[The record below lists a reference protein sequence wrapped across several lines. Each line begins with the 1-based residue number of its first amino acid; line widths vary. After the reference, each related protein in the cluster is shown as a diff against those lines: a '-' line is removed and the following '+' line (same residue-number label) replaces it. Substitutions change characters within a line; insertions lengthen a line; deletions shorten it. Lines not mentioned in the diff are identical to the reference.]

1 MRNRENGKKVLELAG
16 FVLEKEG
23 EEEYYS
29 MKEGNLNSP
38 WISYVVNEI
47 NEVLGKNKKKGKQ
60 ANVDMRRIG
69 ASKMEKDHKEGEN
82 GDENLSYEEIKSQY
96 DQMSLQELE
105 LESSRLMLRLC
116 ADPDI
121 AKVVEN
127 ISRNPQAAFSQTP
140 DPSMLVGTMKL
151 HANKRYRAL
160 AAAIREKMPHLH
172 VCWAQITWSALKYG
186 ICVLDAL

>member
-1 MRNRENGKKVLELAG
+1 MLELAG

-47 NEVLGKNKKKGKQ
+47 NEVLGTNKKKSKQ

-105 LESSRLMLRLC
+105 LESSRLLLSLC

-127 ISRNPQAAFSQTP
+127 MNRNPQAAFSQTP
-140 DPSMLVGTMKL
+140 DPSLLVGSMKL
-151 HANKRYRAL
+151 NANKRYRAL
-160 AAAIREKMPHLH
+160 AAAIREKMPHLL
-172 VCWAQITWSALKYG
+172 VCWTQIT
-186 ICVLDAL
+186 

>member
-1 MRNRENGKKVLELAG
+1 MLELAG

-47 NEVLGKNKKKGKQ
+47 NEVLGKKKKSKQ
-60 ANVDMRRIG
+60 ADVDMRRIG

-105 LESSRLMLRLC
+105 LESSRLLLSLC

-127 ISRNPQAAFSQTP
+127 MSRNPQAAFSQTP

-160 AAAIREKMPHLH
+160 AAAIREKLPHLH

-186 ICVLDAL
+186 ICALDAL

>member
-38 WISYVVNEI
+38 WISYVVNKI
-47 NEVLGKNKKKGKQ
+47 NEVLGNRKKGKQ
-60 ANVDMRRIG
+60 ASADMRRIG
-69 ASKMEKDHKEGEN
+69 TSKMEKDHREGEN
-82 GDENLSYEEIKSQY
+82 GEENLSYEEIKSQY

-105 LESSRLMLRLC
+105 LESSRLMLSLC

-121 AKVVEN
+121 AKVVES

-140 DPSMLVGTMKL
+140 DPSLLVGSMKL
-151 HANKRYRAL
+151 NANKRYRAL
-160 AAAIREKMPHLH
+160 AAAIREKMPHLL
-172 VCWAQITWSALKYG
+172 VCWTQIT
-186 ICVLDAL
+186 